1 MTTNYFAK
9 LAAAAI
15 IRVFSEPCEQGL
27 VGINYRIR
35 LSRCERGYGESRKR
49 AGVRELVADERR
61 RLPGDESVDRVG
73 VIELEGS
80 VVVVDAATVLAL
92 AALAVEVGP
101 VGGGTVL
108 SGHRGGGTV
117 RELLCNKVAS
127 VWGQMKAKP
136 RSASTADERAIQRFR
151 IARFRRRPRASSAA
165 TLRSGGAAPPLP

>member
-1 MTTNYFAK
+1 RGATTRHNFCLQLPRLLHPWQGAAVLLNRFTVMTTNYFAK

-117 RELLCNKVAS
+117 RELL
-127 VWGQMKAKP
+127 
-136 RSASTADERAIQRFR
+136 
-151 IARFRRRPRASSAA
+151 
-165 TLRSGGAAPPLP
+165 